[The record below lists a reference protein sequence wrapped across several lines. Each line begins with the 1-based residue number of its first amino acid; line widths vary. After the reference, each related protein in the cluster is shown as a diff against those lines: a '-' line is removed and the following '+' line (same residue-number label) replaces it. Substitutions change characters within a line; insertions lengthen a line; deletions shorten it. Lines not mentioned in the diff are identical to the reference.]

1 MLNASQGRATEP
13 FVSSV
18 GSDFLSIDQL
28 RNDLVLAGQDVS
40 KTSTVLEHCMV
51 SVVTLQHD
59 RMRGRRGG
67 REGCTPVFITV
78 KRFDNK
84 AQGRREGGAP
94 WVQRQKVRGTP
105 TGSDNM
111 DGHIL
116 RIMSRMSR
124 VHPVRRMFNP
134 VGVGGIAFVAN
145 PGCAASAATLG
156 FAV

>member
-1 MLNASQGRATEP
+1 M
-13 FVSSV
+13 
-18 GSDFLSIDQL
+18 FL
-28 RNDLVLAGQDVS
+28 A
-40 KTSTVLEHCMV
+40 
-51 SVVTLQHD
+51 
-59 RMRGRRGG
+59 
-67 REGCTPVFITV
+67 V

-116 RIMSRMSR
+116 RTMCRMLGI
-124 VHPVRRMFNP
+124 HPAGRMFNP
-134 VGVGGIAFVAN
+134 VVVEGMALVAN

-156 FAV
+156 FIVERLRRKQRSDRRIAAACLVATRINRALKIRTSGIS